1 MGPSSRPARV
11 LLIDSQPIALRGL
24 LRALNSQPQL
34 EVVSAIRE
42 IEEALLLAQEFPA
55 DVIVYSV
62 SDGASEAVNAIRRF
76 RNVAPD
82 AAMLILGATES
93 MAGVAIAAGAAGFVT
108 RSAPVPLIVASIAAV
123 ARGDTV
129 VGRSIRGGGVRRVTV
144 RGEEVHRLTV
154 REWEVLYLLDAGLS
168 ASQIAEE
175 LFIATNTAR
184 NYVQNVLT
192 KLGAHSKLEAVA
204 VARRAGLLRSD

>member
-1 MGPSSRPARV
+1 MDQPSRPTHV

-24 LRALNSQPQL
+24 LRALNGQASID
-34 EVVSAIRE
+34 VVGAIRD
-42 IEEALLLAQEFPA
+42 IDEAVLLAQEFPA
-55 DVIVYSV
+55 DVIVYGV
-62 SDGASEAVNAIRRF
+62 SGAAGEAVSAIRRF
-76 RNVAPD
+76 RSIASD
-82 AAMLILGATES
+82 AAVLILGAAES
-93 MAGVAIAAGAAGFVT
+93 MAGIAIAAGAAGFVA
-108 RSAPVPLIVASIAAV
+108 RSAPVPLIVASITAV

-144 RGEEVHRLTV
+144 RGEAVHRLTV
-154 REWEVLYLLDAGLS
+154 REWEVLYLLDAGLN
-168 ASQIAEE
+168 AVQIAEE
-175 LFIATNTAR
+175 LMIATNTAR